1 MFRNLEA
8 EQKRA
13 GLTNSEMAR
22 ILDISRVTY
31 ESKKK
36 DGKFNRP
43 EIVKLLR
50 FFNCTFEYLFD
61 DGGGSQGGAA

>member
-22 ILDISRVTY
+22 ILDVSRVTY

-43 EIVKLLR
+43 EIVKR

-61 DGGGSQGGAA
+61 DGNESRDGVA